1 MLKKVFTVCLLSVF
15 LLNPLLIKA
24 NDILEKRDNL
34 SQCLQDIEKVM
45 QNYDTKLF
53 TVKKV
58 GDLEISDYNDEADNF
73 YMMLKL
79 NYKVEF
85 NRQNYKKMQQD
96 LTAILKKCAVSEFK
110 IIGDDNYYTFRK
122 GKNRIIGFKD
132 DNEVYTLWEVPS
144 QIFDKIRSIL
154 HLGGVIEFSFHRKKL
169 PPVKRYQYFYTCHF
183 LADYIYLFEN
193 SVSDNMPLGYDR
205 NNIIIFTD
213 NYTMRENTP
222 GDGDLYYSKGDMPNY
237 LVFCLNE
244 EQFQSMADKD
254 LEINVFAG
262 ARGEYYR
269 VKNFDD
275 TNFYRADFLP
285 LFVNSG
291 YMEANE
297 SVVWRNFFKKYNY
310 DRNEGNTLLDFEEEL
325 QKFENK
331 FFTDRQKLKFKVS
344 AKEVKS
350 ILNKRDK
357 MTQAAYK
364 LGEIFSDYSYLYS
377 MKQKGKFELDAND
390 NLNDEQ
396 VQVKINFD
404 LELNKNEYRKFK
416 TKILTILAP
425 HIIDKYQGSDN
436 PFAPLN
442 PKLQEFLCKYPRQAI
457 DFFDVDTKKCEIYAV
472 PRFFLKTIEWY
483 LRDELFFE
491 FTFPTKVHGV
501 YIEAINCNRTSF
513 WIRGKDSLRFCNNI
527 ISRQDHGK
535 INVGDWGRVD
545 NLYNLNRFYFTRDQ
559 LKILQENPKIQITT
573 GQDAEYLFYYHSDY
587 RGADGQIYNLT
598 HNNYYPSLAYMR
610 NFEDYYETMSHRAA
624 FMEDVNAQK
633 EYWKHGGIGI
643 SMIEKPLLYERFHK
657 EDFAK
662 MDSWQII
669 ASDNP
674 ILTNGMRLALKNADF
689 HEKIKAAKVGDVITL
704 ELAHGAKIDC
714 VVREI
719 KEEEKIEEIVAI
731 EEAEDVQEVQPI
743 KEEKKIVK
751 SNKTPAP
758 KINKK
763 DSTTPAV
770 TQIAEKAIVE
780 EKIPQSYDLETL
792 HELERVLKQCKNGD
806 ILTLSMENFIKITKL
821 HNLKANF
828 PLASKLNQFLYCF
841 MPYEQTMKYETSK
854 LPKSDRMEVD
864 KKIKKVKCSDCKNL
878 KKPKRNCDSCE
889 FLRKNESIKIGIQK
903 YNELLTALQSEISS
917 QL

>member
-1 MLKKVFTVCLLSVF
+1 MGKIFFQVLLLFVF
-15 LLNPLLIKA
+15 LLNASLVKA
-24 NDILEKRDNL
+24 NGVLEEIDKIN
-34 SQCLQDIEKVM
+34 QCSKEIEKVF

-79 NYKVEF
+79 NYRVEL
-85 NRQNYKKMQQD
+85 NQQNYKKMQQQ
-96 LTAILKKCAVSEFK
+96 LIAILKKCAINETT
-110 IIGDDNYYTFRK
+110 ITGYYNYREYCKDRS
-122 GKNRIIGFKD
+122 GIIGFKEAND
-132 DNEVYTLWEVPS
+132 VYKLWEVPA
-144 QIFDKIRSIL
+144 QIHDKVREVL
-154 HLGGVIEFSFHRKKL
+154 YHGGVIEFAFHCKNSL
-169 PPVKRYQYFYTCHF
+169 PIKRYQYFDYCHF
-183 LADYIYLFEN
+183 LDGFAF
-193 SVSDNMPLGYDR
+193 
-205 NNIIIFTD
+205 NNIKELDRRNPLVFT
-213 NYTMRENTP
+213 NQYTMREYTP
-222 GDGDLYYSKGDMPNY
+222 GVGDLYYSKSDMPNY

-275 TNFYRADFLP
+275 IKFYYADFLP
-285 LFVNSG
+285 LFVKSG

-297 SVVWRNFFKKYNY
+297 SVEWRNFFKKYNY
-310 DRNEGNTLLDFEEEL
+310 DRNEGKTLLDFEEEL

-331 FFTDRQKLKFKVS
+331 FFIDRQKLKFKVS

-425 HIIDKYQGSDN
+425 HIIDKYQGSDVLENN
-436 PFAPLN
+436 PFALN
-442 PKLQEFLCKYPRQAI
+442 PKVQEFLRKYPSQAI
-457 DFFDVDTKKCEIYAV
+457 EFFDVDTKKCEIYAV

-483 LRDELFFE
+483 LRDELFFK
-491 FTFPTKVHGV
+491 FTFPTKVHGE
-501 YIEAINCNRTSF
+501 YIEAINFNRTSF
-513 WIRGKDSLRFCNNI
+513 WNRWNFDSLRFCNSI

-535 INVGDWGRVD
+535 INVGDWDYGD

-559 LKILQENPKIQITT
+559 LKILQENPKIQIAT

-587 RGADGQIYNLT
+587 NGADGKIYNLT

-624 FMEDVNAQK
+624 FMGDVNAQK

-643 SMIEKPLLYERFHK
+643 SMIEKPVLYEKFHK

-662 MDSWQII
+662 MSSWQII

-674 ILTNGMRLALKNADF
+674 ILKNGMRLALKNADF
-689 HEKIKAAKVGDVITL
+689 HYKIKEAKVGDVITL

-714 VVREI
+714 VVR
-719 KEEEKIEEIVAI
+719 
-731 EEAEDVQEVQPI
+731 AE
-743 KEEKKIVK
+743 
-751 SNKTPAP
+751 
-758 KINKK
+758 
-763 DSTTPAV
+763 
-770 TQIAEKAIVE
+770 
-780 EKIPQSYDLETL
+780 
-792 HELERVLKQCKNGD
+792 
-806 ILTLSMENFIKITKL
+806 
-821 HNLKANF
+821 
-828 PLASKLNQFLYCF
+828 
-841 MPYEQTMKYETSK
+841 
-854 LPKSDRMEVD
+854 
-864 KKIKKVKCSDCKNL
+864 
-878 KKPKRNCDSCE
+878 
-889 FLRKNESIKIGIQK
+889 
-903 YNELLTALQSEISS
+903 
-917 QL
+917 